1 MESNKLLSDDS
12 LENAVVVAI
21 TGGIASGKS
30 EVARLLKDK
39 KYPVISTDYIAK
51 LLMDSDISIKDKLI
65 SEFGYKIYNDA
76 GKLNSKILSDIVFFG
91 ENKSEKLQKLNS
103 IVHPPVID
111 KMVEEIE
118 NYIKLG
124 NKLVFV
130 ESALIFESGLDDGF
144 DYIIVVTADTET
156 RIKRAMNRSELSKE
170 EVVARMNEQISQE
183 QKIKLSDFEIQNNK
197 SIKELESS
205 LMFLLPIIEMLPP
218 KNNYSSDSEDGE

>member
-1 MESNKLLSDDS
+1 MENKKSLIDES
-12 LENAVVVAI
+12 LESAVVVAV

-30 EVARLLKDK
+30 EVARLLKEK
-39 KYPVISTDYIAK
+39 KYPVISTDWLAK
-51 LLMDSDISIKDKLI
+51 NLMESDLALKAKLI
-65 SEFGYKIYNDA
+65 SEFGKNIYTDD
-76 GKLNSKILSDIVFFG
+76 GKLNSKILSGIVFSG

-103 IVHPPVID
+103 LVHPTVID
-111 KMVEEIE
+111 KMVLEIE
-118 NYIKLG
+118 NQIGQG

-156 RIKRAMNRSELSKE
+156 RIKRAMNRSELSRE

-183 QKIKLSDFEIQNNK
+183 EKIKFSDFEIQNNK
-197 SIKELESS
+197 SIKDLESS

-218 KNNYSSDSEDGE
+218 KNNYSSDSDDGE